1 MAVHISNQEKANYLS
16 ECVEYYEI
24 CNRAEGKS
32 AKTISWYSA
41 NLRHFRS
48 YLKSRHLPDS
58 IDSIDIKIL
67 REYVLYLL
75 KRNKF
80 DDHPYTPVKMEPLS
94 VTTIHGHVRTL
105 RAFFTW
111 LVIEGLTQNNV
122 AKDLKP
128 PKISKKVVTTLSD
141 QEIESIL
148 NTLSPAEPIR
158 EIYKSAVDGRLT
170 VIDKENGGKADSLNA
185 GINYSRSRLFCAI
198 DADDS
203 YLTASEQSV

>member
-1 MAVHISNQEKANYLS
+1 MAETQKEWPKTLEEAVNQIFLS
-16 ECVEYYEI
+16 MYDKDKEI
-24 CNRAEGKS
+24 
-32 AKTISWYSA
+32 
-41 NLRHFRS
+41 
-48 YLKSRHLPDS
+48 
-58 IDSIDIKIL
+58 IKNTPNEDLI
-67 REYVLYLL
+67 RFYHGWGIGM
-75 KRNKF
+75 RNEF
-80 DDHPYTPVKMEPLS
+80 DDHPYTPAKMEPLS

-148 NTLSPAEPIR
+148 NTLSPTEPIR

-203 YLTASEQSV
+203 HLTASEQSM